1 MFCKLCVTQYI
12 NPSKLAKKVFI
23 SFFEIW
29 DTKSTSKFNMRDI
42 LSGHM
47 FIIMH
52 WHYMSQIED
61 VLD

>member
-12 NPSKLAKKVFI
+12 NPSKLVKKMFI

-29 DTKSTSKFNMRDI
+29 DTKSISKFNMRDI

-52 WHYMSQIED
+52 WHYMSQIEG

>member
-1 MFCKLCVTQYI
+1 MLCKLCVTQYI

-23 SFFEIW
+23 SFFEIQ
-29 DTKSTSKFNMRDI
+29 DMKSTSKFNMRDI

-52 WHYMSQIED
+52 WHYMSHED